1 MGNIGEELENKFYAE
16 LPLNNIK
23 RDIKKMQREYIKE
36 REKIHTQEDI
46 NELSTR
52 IDTLTQV
59 LKFFPKW

>member
-1 MGNIGEELENKFYAE
+1 MGNMGEELEKKYYEE

-23 RDIKKMQREYIKE
+23 RNIKKMQREYIKE
-36 REKIHTQEDI
+36 RDKIHTQEEV

-59 LKFFPKW
+59 LKFFPK

>member
-1 MGNIGEELENKFYAE
+1 MGNMGEELEKKYYQE

-23 RDIKKMQREYIKE
+23 RNIKKMQREFINE

-46 NELSTR
+46 GELTAR

-59 LKFFPKW
+59 LKLFPK